1 MATRTKSVEVKAHP
15 NTGTANRRRTAG
27 ENAIVAKKIHGIY
40 GQGVLLLGKKSTLE
54 LRDRLAM
61 PRQLFCRV
69 VNVSE
74 RTVADA
80 EAGKGSAEK
89 LKRPYNEVY
98 RLHEALSEVV
108 DAESL
113 GLWFQTPNDAFDG
126 LKPLEVIERGEIDR
140 LWDMVFQLR
149 TGFGG

>member
-1 MATRTKSVEVKAHP
+1 MASNAKTIKAKTQTRRDARSSDVR
-15 NTGTANRRRTAG
+15 GG
-27 ENAIVAKKIHGIY
+27 DAIVMKKISGIS
-40 GQGVLLLGKKSTLE
+40 GDGLLRLGNKSTLE

-61 PRQLFCRV
+61 PRQMFSRV

-74 RTVADA
+74 RTIADT
-80 EAGKGSAEK
+80 ETGKPAAEK

-98 RLHEALSEVV
+98 RLYKALSEVV

-113 GLWFQTPNDAFDG
+113 GLWFQAPNDAFDG
-126 LKPLEVIERGEIDR
+126 LKPVEVIERGEIDR

-149 TGFGG
+149 TGMPA